1 MTSYLL
7 LALIY
12 VIFVSFKLIYDF
24 CFGNF
29 LLHTQCVSL
38 KEPFLLYKCSF
49 KGINQA
55 RCFSVF
61 IVELSMFLTTG

>member
-1 MTSYLL
+1 MILFWQFS
-7 LALIY
+7 LAHP
-12 VIFVSFKLIYDF
+12 V
-24 CFGNF
+24 CFTG
-29 LLHTQCVSL
+29 SK